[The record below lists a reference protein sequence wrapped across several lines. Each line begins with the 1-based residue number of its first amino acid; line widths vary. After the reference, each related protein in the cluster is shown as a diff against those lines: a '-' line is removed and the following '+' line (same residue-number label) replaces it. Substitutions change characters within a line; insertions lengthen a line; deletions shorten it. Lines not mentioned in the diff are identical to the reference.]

1 MPMRRVGGWVAG
13 VLVAGLLV
21 GACVLAE
28 RSARAA
34 DDDPPEV
41 SAEALDDPAEQ
52 GSILEMLDPEER
64 EALERSQIT
73 GMRPEHPKPAAEKSK
88 SESEGFGDT
97 VGKVGVS
104 IASVALSV
112 AAVVAPF
119 FLF

>member
-1 MPMRRVGGWVAG
+1 MPLRRVGGWVAG

-21 GACVLAE
+21 CACVVAE
-28 RSARAA
+28 RSALAA

-41 SAEALDDPAEQ
+41 SAEALDTLDEE
-52 GSILEMLDPEER
+52 GSILEMLDPKER
-64 EALERSQIT
+64 EALDRSQIT
-73 GMRPEHPKPAAEKSK
+73 GMRPEHQKPAAEK
-88 SESEGFGDT
+88 SEGFGDT